1 MISGSLSLTILYIY
15 NEMRGSQKV
24 ADVCISGNWYVVM
37 INGKMIGQFGCL
49 FDANC
54 FAIQLIERGIVDQ
67 ITLPSGLV
75 LDTF

>member
-1 MISGSLSLTILYIY
+1 MAEVYESGS
-15 NEMRGSQKV
+15 
-24 ADVCISGNWYVVM
+24 WYVVM
-37 INGKMIGQFGCL
+37 INGEMIGNFGCL

-54 FAIQLIERGIVDQ
+54 FAIQLIERGFVDQ

>member
-1 MISGSLSLTILYIY
+1 MAEVS
-15 NEMRGSQKV
+15 E
-24 ADVCISGNWYVVM
+24 SGNWYVVM
-37 INGKMIGQFGCL
+37 INGKMTGQFGCL

-54 FAIQLIERGIVDQ
+54 FAIQLVERGVVDK

>member
-1 MISGSLSLTILYIY
+1 
-15 NEMRGSQKV
+15 V
-24 ADVCISGNWYVVM
+24 AEVYESGNWYVVM
-37 INGKMIGQFGCL
+37 IKGKMIGQFGCL

-54 FAIQLIERGIVDQ
+54 FAIQLAERGVVDQ

>member
-1 MISGSLSLTILYIY
+1 MA
-15 NEMRGSQKV
+15 E
-24 ADVCISGNWYVVM
+24 VCISGSWYVVM
-37 INGKMIGQFGCL
+37 INGKMIGQFGRL

-67 ITLPSGLV
+67 ITLTSGLV

>member
-1 MISGSLSLTILYIY
+1 
-15 NEMRGSQKV
+15 MRRRLKV
-24 ADVCISGNWYVVM
+24 AEVSESGNWYVVM

-54 FAIQLIERGIVDQ
+54 FAIQLVERGVVEQ